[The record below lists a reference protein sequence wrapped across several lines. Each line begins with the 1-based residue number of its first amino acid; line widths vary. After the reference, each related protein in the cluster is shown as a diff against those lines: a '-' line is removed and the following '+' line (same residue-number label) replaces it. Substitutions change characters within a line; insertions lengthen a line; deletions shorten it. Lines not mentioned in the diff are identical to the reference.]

1 MPEQTFAGTED
12 ERKERSSAAI
22 LAALNKAK
30 ADFREWQTT
39 CDLIDQIYSRDG
51 EFHQALINLY
61 GGESTWKDNELDLF
75 WSSTEVLKTAVYAR
89 PPKPAVKPMF
99 SDGDLL
105 KNKTAEILERASTSV
120 FVRTG
125 IDEVMCEVRDDL
137 IFAGRGVIWLRYE
150 TEDGQKVCVEHL
162 DRKDFLHETA
172 RKWSEVGW
180 VAGGFWLTFDQ
191 MVERFS
197 KRGRKL
203 SEDVLRGA
211 KYSTQRDK
219 DDQTKAAAEKCQVWE
234 VWHRADNKVYWVTEG
249 VDVLLDESEP
259 ELKLSGFFPCPKPAF
274 GTLRRRSLIPVPD
287 WQRYAIHFRK
297 IGDLTGRI
305 YTLLDCVR
313 MKGLIP
319 GGGDIG
325 TAIEQAMRSEDDQ
338 IVIQV
343 PGAALQANDMSKAV
357 VWLPLDQ
364 VAAAITGLI
373 EARAQLIND
382 FYELSGISD
391 IMRGAT
397 EAEETLGAQRLK
409 SQYGSVRVR
418 GKIDALQRIAAEA
431 VKIAAE
437 IVAEKFSQQTILDM
451 AQMAVPTKAELKKRV
466 DEIEGHATKELEALS
481 EQAEQMAGQME
492 QVDPAQAQAQ
502 LQQAQQGIFE
512 KYAPLLAEVQKE
524 VPVED
529 VMKLLR
535 DDRARSFAFEVET
548 DSTILTDE
556 IAEKQSR
563 NEFMEQL
570 TGSVAGLAQ
579 VAAMGEQ
586 AIKLWG
592 EGVKFTLAP
601 YRAGRSMDGAIDAF
615 VEAAPQIA
623 QQMANGQDDGMAE
636 ATNKLAEA
644 EAEKARAQMAKVEAD
659 AALKAAENERKMAE
673 LQIKAENDRS
683 KLMAEA
689 EKLRQQAEANM
700 VKAEEALAKVDL
712 LRAQTMKALAEAGVA
727 ISSQQ
732 LDEFKSLKDIEMR
745 EADQA
750 MAAANAAT
758 DREFRERGES
768 RADRQ
773 QQLAERTPE

>member
-1 MPEQTFAGTED
+1 MPEFAGTED
-12 ERKERSSAAI
+12 ERREKASAPI

-30 ADFREWQTT
+30 SDFRDWQTT
-39 CDLIDQIYSRDG
+39 CDLIDDIYSREG
-51 EFHQALINLY
+51 EFYTGLMSLY
-61 GGESTWKDNELDLF
+61 GGEATWKDNDLDLF
-75 WSSTEVLKTAVYAR
+75 WSSMEVLKTAVYAR
-89 PPKPAVKPMF
+89 PPKPAVKPLF
-99 SDGDLL
+99 SDGDRL
-105 KNKTAEILERASTSV
+105 KNKTAEILERASVSV

-125 IDEVMCEVRDDL
+125 IDDVMCHVRDDVL
-137 IFAGRGVIWLRYE
+137 FAGRGVIWLRYE

-162 DRKDFLHETA
+162 DRKDFLHETT

-203 SEDVLRGA
+203 SKDVLRGA
-211 KYSTQRDK
+211 KYSSQRDK
-219 DDQTKAAAEKCQVWE
+219 DDHTKAAAEKCQVWE

-259 ELKLSGFFPCPKPAF
+259 ELKLSGFFPCPRPAF
-274 GTLRRRSLIPVPD
+274 ATLRRRSLIPVPD

-305 YTLLDCVR
+305 YTLLDCVKL
-313 MKGLIP
+313 KGFYP
-319 GGGDIG
+319 GGGDLG
-325 TAIEQAMRSEDDQ
+325 SAIEAVLNSEDDQ
-338 IVIQV
+338 IMV
-343 PGAALQANDMSKAV
+343 PVPANALMAGAQGLGDMI
-357 VWLPLDQ
+357 VWMPLAEI
-364 VAAAITGLI
+364 AAAIQGLI

-397 EAEETLGAQRLK
+397 EAEETLGAQQLK

-418 GKIDALQRIAAEA
+418 GKIDELQRIAAES

-437 IVAEKFSQQTILDM
+437 IVAEKFTQKTILDM
-451 AQMAVPTKAELKKRV
+451 AQLPVPTKSELQKRVKEVEKAAEEELK
-466 DEIEGHATKELEALS
+466 ALS
-481 EQAEQMAGQME
+481 KQAEQAAQSAEGVE
-492 QVDPAQAQAQ
+492 PEQAQAA
-502 LQQAQQGIFE
+502 LQQAQQQIFA
-512 KYAPLLAEVQKE
+512 KYAPMLAEVEKQ

-548 DSTILTDE
+548 DSTIMTDE
-556 IAEKQSR
+556 VAEKASR
-563 NEFMEQL
+563 NEFLAQF
-570 TGSVAGLAQ
+570 TTASQGLATL
-579 VAAMGEQ
+579 ATMGEQ
-586 AIKLWG
+586 GA
-592 EGVKFTLAP
+592 TLAGEMLKFVLSP
-601 YRAGRSMDGAIDAF
+601 YRASRQLDSAIEAF
-615 VEAAPQIA
+615 VEAAPQLAA
-623 QQMANGQDDGMAE
+623 QTDGDDGMAE
-636 ATNKLAEA
+636 ATQKLAEA

-659 AALKAAENERKMAE
+659 SALKAAENQRKMAE
-673 LQIKAENDRS
+673 LQIRAENDRA
-683 KLMAEA
+683 KVMAEA
-689 EKLRQQAEANM
+689 EKLRQQAEANA

-712 LRAQTMKALAEAGVA
+712 LRAQTMKALAEAGVT

>member
-1 MPEQTFAGTED
+1 
-12 ERKERSSAAI
+12 
-22 LAALNKAK
+22 
-30 ADFREWQTT
+30 
-39 CDLIDQIYSRDG
+39 
-51 EFHQALINLY
+51 
-61 GGESTWKDNELDLF
+61 
-75 WSSTEVLKTAVYAR
+75 
-89 PPKPAVKPMF
+89 
-99 SDGDLL
+99 
-105 KNKTAEILERASTSV
+105 
-120 FVRTG
+120 
-125 IDEVMCEVRDDL
+125 
-137 IFAGRGVIWLRYE
+137 
-150 TEDGQKVCVEHL
+150 
-162 DRKDFLHETA
+162 
-172 RKWSEVGW
+172 
-180 VAGGFWLTFDQ
+180 
-191 MVERFS
+191 
-197 KRGRKL
+197 
-203 SEDVLRGA
+203 
-211 KYSTQRDK
+211 
-219 DDQTKAAAEKCQVWE
+219 
-234 VWHRADNKVYWVTEG
+234 VTEG

-481 EQAEQMAGQME
+481 GQAEQMAGQME

-556 IAEKQSR
+556 IAEKLSR
-563 NEFMEQL
+563 NEVMEQL
-570 TGSVAGLAQ
+570 TDSVAGLAQ
-579 VAAMGEQ
+579 VAALGEQ

-592 EGVKFTLAP
+592 QGVKFTLAP
-601 YRAGRSMDGAIDAF
+601 YRAGQSLDGATDDIA
-615 VEAAPQIA
+615 EAAPHIA
-623 QQMANGQDDGMAE
+623 KQMANAQDDGMAE

-659 AALKAAENERKMAE
+659 AALKAAENERKIAE

-750 MAAANAAT
+750 MAAERQQVDTALKA
-758 DREFRERGES
+758 EGSFREAKGE
-768 RADRQ
+768 
-773 QQLAERTPE
+773 